1 VKKIL
6 GLTIAIVLIIGAV
19 AGATWAYFSDTEASS
34 GNVFTAGTLTLKLTD
49 SDETDQDGVTA
60 SWSNTNMAPDDTC
73 VGWVDLKNVGTIGAD
88 HVEIS
93 FANTVDNVTYPTP
106 GDDTDISD
114 SLIVT
119 VMSYGA
125 TDFLAQTG
133 GDFDNADI
141 EAADNAGNG
150 DGTITL
156 DELDGVTIANL
167 TEVPLANGA
176 SVVRFDMTVQ
186 LDSNTGD
193 GNQGDSVTTVIT
205 FTLNQDV
212 SQ

>member
-34 GNVFTAGTLTLKLTD
+34 DNVFAAGTLTLQL
-49 SDETDQDGVTA
+49 SDNDEPYQDGVTA
-60 SWSNTNMAPDDTC
+60 SWSNTNMAPGDDC
-73 VGWVDLKNVGTIGAD
+73 SGWVDLKNVGSLAAD

-93 FANTVDNVTYPTP
+93 FANTVTNNVTA

-114 SLIVT
+114 SMKVT
-119 VMSYGA
+119 AMSYGT
-125 TDFLAQTG
+125 TDLLAQTTPG
-133 GDFDNADI
+133 TFDNTYI
-141 EAADNAGNG
+141 EAASGG
-150 DGTITL
+150 DGALTLNELNGITI
-156 DELDGVTIANL
+156 DDL
-167 TEVPLANGA
+167 TEVPGANGA
-176 SVVRFDMTVQ
+176 PVVRFAMTVE
-186 LDSNTGD
+186 LDSATGD

>member
-6 GLTIAIVLIIGAV
+6 GLTIAIVLIIGTV
-19 AGATWAYFSDTEASS
+19 AGVTWAYFSDTEASS
-34 GNVFTAGTLTLKLTD
+34 GNVFAAGTLTLKLTD

-60 SWSNTNMAPDDTC
+60 SWSNTNMAPGDTC
-73 VGWVDLKNVGTIGAD
+73 VGWVDLKNVGTIEAD

-93 FANTVDNVTYPTP
+93 FANTVTNVVTA

-114 SLIVT
+114 SLNVT
-119 VMSYGA
+119 VMSYGT
-125 TDFLAQTG
+125 TDLLAQTG

-141 EAADNAGNG
+141 QAADGNNS
-150 DGTITL
+150 DTITL
-156 DELDGVTIANL
+156 DELHGITIDDL
-167 TEVPLANGA
+167 TEVPGANGA
-176 SVVRFDMTVQ
+176 PVVTFDMTVQ

-205 FTLNQDV
+205 FTLNQV
-212 SQ
+212 ASQ